1 MFVEVHTMKM
11 VLENGGTLSSMSVTY
26 QKYKHG

>member
-1 MFVEVHTMKM
+1 MFVEVNTMKM
-11 VLENGGTLSSMSVTY
+11 VLENGGTSSSMSVTY